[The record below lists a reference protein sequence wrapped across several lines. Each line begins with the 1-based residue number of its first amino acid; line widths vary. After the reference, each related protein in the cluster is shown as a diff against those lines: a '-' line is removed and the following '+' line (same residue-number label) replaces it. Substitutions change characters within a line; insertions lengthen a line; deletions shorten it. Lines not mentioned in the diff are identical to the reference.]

1 MSDNSSNNKRIAKN
15 TLLLYLRMFL
25 VMGVSLYTSRVVL
38 SALGEN
44 DFGIYNVIGGVVA
57 MFSTISGSLS
67 AAISRFLTF
76 ELGKNDKEKIKR
88 IFSCSVTIQILLCA
102 LIVIIAETIGLWFL
116 NNKMNIDGE
125 RMIAANWVFQ
135 FSVLS
140 FCLNLLNVPF
150 NAAIIAH
157 EKMTAFAYISVIEV
171 VGKLIVAFLIC
182 KSPID
187 KLIFY
192 SALIVLISCINRGCY
207 MWYCKKNFPE
217 CVYKFHYD
225 KELLKQMFGFAG
237 WNFIGASSAVLR
249 DQGGNIILNLFFGTS
264 VNAARGIAMQ
274 VNGAIN
280 SFVQNFMTAL
290 NPQITKNYANG
301 NFDYMFTLMFKGA
314 RLSYYILFILSLPII
329 VNCRFI
335 LDFWLESVPEH
346 TVLFVQLILVFS
358 LSESISN
365 PLITAMLATGKIK
378 NYQIVVGGCQMMNL
392 PLSYLA
398 LYWGAIPEA
407 VAVVSIIISQA
418 CLTLRLFML
427 RGLIKLPVKLYLKN
441 VYFNILLV
449 SIVSSFIPIFVKN
462 IINTDNLVTFM
473 IICVV
478 SILSS
483 VLSIYYIGCDKTE
496 KDLIHTFLNK
506 ILIRFT

>member
-67 AAISRFLTF
+67 AAICRFLTF

-102 LIVIIAETIGLWFL
+102 LIIIIAETIGLWFL

-157 EKMTAFAYISVIEV
+157 EKMTAFAYIGVIEV

-192 SALIVLISCINRGCY
+192 SALIVLISCINIGCY

-249 DQGGNIILNLFFGTS
+249 DQGGNIILNLFFGTA

-274 VNGAIN
+274 VNGAVN

-346 TVLFVQLILVFS
+346 TVLFVQLILIFS

-378 NYQIVVGGCQMMNL
+378 KYQIVVGGCQMMNL

-462 IINTDNLVTFM
+462 IIDTDNPVSFV